1 MSESKRMK
9 SIARR
14 VSTSFVLR
22 LLFIMLLVNIVLIFS
37 VLGWSAYS
45 VEKAALGSDWQP
57 SLTRE
62 LHFDRSLP
70 VITGFERLTYSFSLP
85 GGETHRM
92 PLGET
97 LFNFIPVLN
106 VLLIAQVIIV
116 VIEYRGFRRKTLLLL
131 SPLQKIAQTAQAL
144 SETQFDEQKFHSL
157 EDAIQ
162 NISVLSPGA
171 RLSTGHSELMGLE
184 NAVNNLISRMH
195 EAYRQQTRFVSD
207 ASHELRTPIAVIK
220 GYAELLNR
228 WGKDDPKVMEES
240 VAAMLAEADNM
251 QRLVEQLLFLA
262 RGDAGRTA
270 FSPEKVDLRELL
282 LSAVDEYKLIGTKH
296 TWRIRAEEPVFTF
309 GDEAMLKQA
318 LRILA
323 DNAIK
328 YSPEGSII
336 TLRAHYTP
344 QGMATLSVQD
354 NGTGIKAEDLPHL
367 FERFYRS
374 DPARSRGGTG
384 LGLAI
389 AKWITER
396 HEGHIDVFSSLGL
409 GTRFTINLPAYKE
422 EGKTAQPKAAMAA
435 E

>member
-251 QRLVEQLLFLA
+251 QRLVEQLLFWRGVTRAAPPFRRRRWICGSYCCPRWMSTSSSAPSIPGASGRRSLCLPLA
-262 RGDAGRTA
+262 MKPCSSRPCAFWRTTPSSTHPRA
-270 FSPEKVDLRELL
+270 LSSPCARITRPRAWPPSACRTTAPASRRRICPIC
-282 LSAVDEYKLIGTKH
+282 LSAST
-296 TWRIRAEEPVFTF
+296 
-309 GDEAMLKQA
+309 EATQPAPAGA
-318 LRILA
+318 LA
-323 DNAIK
+323 
-328 YSPEGSII
+328 
-336 TLRAHYTP
+336 
-344 QGMATLSVQD
+344 
-354 NGTGIKAEDLPHL
+354 
-367 FERFYRS
+367 
-374 DPARSRGGTG
+374 
-384 LGLAI
+384 
-389 AKWITER
+389 
-396 HEGHIDVFSSLGL
+396 
-409 GTRFTINLPAYKE
+409 
-422 EGKTAQPKAAMAA
+422 
-435 E
+435 